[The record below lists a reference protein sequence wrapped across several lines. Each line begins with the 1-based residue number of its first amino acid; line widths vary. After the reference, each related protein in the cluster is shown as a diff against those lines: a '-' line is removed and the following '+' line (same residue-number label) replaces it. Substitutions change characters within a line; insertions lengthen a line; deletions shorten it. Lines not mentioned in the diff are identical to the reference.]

1 MPGALFSGYVEEAE
15 GLLPKTTAMKFRDF
29 IRILLDHGFELDRQ
43 RGSHRIYK
51 GVVGGKT
58 RIVVVACHRESDD
71 IRPGVLDSMIRQ
83 SGLSKRLFR

>member
-1 MPGALFSGYVEEAE
+1 MPGALFCGYVGEAE
-15 GLLPKTTAMKFRDF
+15 GLLPKTTAMKFRQF

-71 IRPGVLDSMIRQ
+71 IRPGVFDSMIRQ
-83 SGLSKRLFR
+83 SGLSKKLFR